1 MKKNLLLAF
10 GFLTS
15 ITSFAQSTNPAP
27 YCAAGFKNVAPFNL
41 PDRLISN
48 VSFGTL
54 ANNSGNTRWPGAA
67 YVFYNNLA
75 IPNIVKGNATPLTV
89 NYNMNS
95 THRVAAFIDFNSDND
110 FNDVNEKVLDVA
122 FPSNTG
128 TTVNVNIPNT
138 ATVGE
143 TRLRV
148 ILYED
153 DMYTGTNGPATP
165 CTNVTINGTPDIL
178 AVGETEDYRIN
189 LTEAPVTIFEDN
201 FDSYTNFAVA
211 GVGQWT
217 LTDVDLRPT
226 YNVGGYTYPNSNSA
240 KAFMVF
246 NPTATTPALPSPS
259 NFDAFSAPKSMACF
273 AAVPGAGITA
283 NNDWLISQSIA
294 LGLNGNTLTF
304 YAKSIDGFPE
314 KFKVGVS
321 INGIQPVNFTF
332 ISPIVTTTSNWVQ
345 YSYNLDA
352 YANQNVRIGI
362 NCISDD
368 QYALLIDNFKVT
380 KSSNLSTDSFNQDQ
394 FSIYPNPSQNV
405 VNIESKNNLII
416 ESVKIVDL
424 SGKLIIEKNQNTNQ
438 VDIENLSNGMYIVEV
453 ASEGRIYKK
462 KLIKN

>member
-27 YCAAGFKNVAPFNL
+27 YCAAGFKNVAPFDL

-75 IPNIVKGNATPLTV
+75 IPNIVKGNTTPLTV
-89 NYNMNS
+89 NYNNNA
-95 THRVAAFIDFNSDND
+95 THRVLAFIDLNKDND
-110 FNDVNEKVLDVA
+110 FNDVGETVMDA
-122 FPSNTG
+122 IFPFNTG
-128 TTVNVNIPNT
+128 TTVNVTIPNT
-138 ATVGE
+138 VTNGQ

-148 ILYED
+148 LLYVD
-153 DMYTGTNGPATP
+153 DLYTGTNGPNGPVTP
-165 CTNVTINGTPDIL
+165 CTNVTINGTPEVL
-178 AVGETEDYRIN
+178 AVGETEDYTIN
-189 LTEAPVTIFEDN
+189 
-201 FDSYTNFAVA
+201 
-211 GVGQWT
+211 
-217 LTDVDLRPT
+217 
-226 YNVGGYTYPNSNSA
+226 
-240 KAFMVF
+240 
-246 NPTATTPALPSPS
+246 
-259 NFDAFSAPKSMACF
+259 
-273 AAVPGAGITA
+273 
-283 NNDWLISQSIA
+283 
-294 LGLNGNTLTF
+294 
-304 YAKSIDGFPE
+304 
-314 KFKVGVS
+314 
-321 INGIQPVNFTF
+321 
-332 ISPIVTTTSNWVQ
+332 IV
-345 YSYNLDA
+345 
-352 YANQNVRIGI
+352 
-362 NCISDD
+362 
-368 QYALLIDNFKVT
+368 
-380 KSSNLSTDSFNQDQ
+380 SNLSLDDFNQDQ